1 MSRVIHIIKN
11 NIVLVLILLLVVMTG
26 ASIYL
31 YNKSARLSADPNVK
45 AEEEVARLVER
56 VGKLIYLPEDE
67 TPTMA
72 TVSDPELLKDQ
83 PFFAK
88 ARVGDK
94 VLLYQKSKKAYLY
107 DPKSNKLL
115 EVAPINIGTEEK

>member
-1 MSRVIHIIKN
+1 MSRFIYIIKN
-11 NIVLVLILLLVVMTG
+11 NIVLVLFVLLVAMTG
-26 ASIYL
+26 VSAYL
-31 YNKSARLSADPNVK
+31 YNKSARLSADPSVK
-45 AEEEVARLVER
+45 AEEEVAELVKK
-56 VGKLIYLPEDE
+56 VGKLILLPEDE

>member
-1 MSRVIHIIKN
+1 MSKVIYILKN
-11 NIVLVLILLLVVMTG
+11 NLVVVLVVLLVLMTG
-26 ASIYL
+26 ISAYL
-31 YNKSARLSADPNVK
+31 YNKSSKLSADPNIQ
-45 AEEEVARLVER
+45 AEEEVAKLVER
-56 VGKLIYLPEDE
+56 VGKLILLPENE

-83 PFFAK
+83 PFFSK